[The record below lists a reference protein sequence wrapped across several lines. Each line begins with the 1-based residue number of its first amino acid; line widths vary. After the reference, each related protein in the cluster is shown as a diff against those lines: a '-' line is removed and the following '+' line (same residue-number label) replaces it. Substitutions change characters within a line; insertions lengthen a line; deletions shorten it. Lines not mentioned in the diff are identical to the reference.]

1 MTQIVVFGAG
11 VIGLTT
17 AILLKRHGYQDITIV
32 GKHHPGDKPT
42 HEYTSPWAGASIVS
56 FAAENKLLQEVDQI
70 SFQEFKR
77 QAESVPE
84 SGVMYCPGIHLSEVD
99 DPAHEAWS
107 KKLYQD
113 TVVLST
119 SELPKG
125 VKFGYKFLSFT
136 LSAPKYLEWLTKVAR
151 DELGIKLERGNFA
164 SIQQVAEK
172 YPDARAIINCTGLGS
187 RYLQD
192 VKDQTVYPVRGQ
204 TVLVHAP
211 HIKTQMYR
219 EGPTVYTYIIPRPD
233 GNVICGGTLDSKNT
247 NTEPDH
253 NVTKDILKRVY
264 DLYPE
269 LTHHKGPEAFNIV
282 SENVGFRPVRTVGP
296 RIELEKKEY
305 NGRSVNIIHN
315 YGHGP
320 HGYQS
325 SWGSAA
331 KVLELLE
338 DRADALKAKL

>member
-1 MTQIVVFGAG
+1 MNYVRWLF
-11 VIGLTT
+11 
-17 AILLKRHGYQDITIV
+17 LLV
-32 GKHHPGDKPT
+32 
-42 HEYTSPWAGASIVS
+42 
-56 FAAENKLLQEVDQI
+56 
-70 SFQEFKR
+70 
-77 QAESVPE
+77 
-84 SGVMYCPGIHLSEVD
+84 
-99 DPAHEAWS
+99 
-107 KKLYQD
+107 
-113 TVVLST
+113 
-119 SELPKG
+119 
-125 VKFGYKFLSFT
+125 T

-253 NVTKDILKRVY
+253 IVTKDILKRVY
-264 DLYPE
+264 DLDPE

-296 RIELEKKEY
+296 RIELEKKGNNIISVLLVLNKSSHLELQQQLLEY
-305 NGRSVNIIHN
+305 NGRSVIIIHN

-320 HGYQS
+320 HGMTFCRSILCCFPTHWFYAGYQS